1 MKPLTRT
8 ALVSAAALAT
18 TALVTA
24 LSAVPAFALSGEEVL
39 ENTCSACHVRREDGR
54 WERIDAVRKTP
65 EGWDMT
71 LTRMTRNHGVT
82 LTPEDRAAILR
93 HLADTRGLTLAE
105 SAERRYILERAPV
118 ATDEG
123 PDTLMSQT
131 CGRCHSY
138 ARVALQRRTPEDWA
152 HLVNFHLGQFPTL
165 EYQALARDR
174 DWWGIAQ
181 TQIIPFLAKTYPL
194 GEAPA
199 PFAGDAS
206 GEYVLAGRQPGV
218 GDYTGKLVLNR
229 NGSDYDAA
237 MVLDFAGTKRS
248 FTGSGRILGAGE
260 WRATLTD
267 GTTTIRQVATLT
279 PEGRVSG
286 RWYDAASDVIGGRI
300 EAARSDAAPQILAVF
315 PKRLK
320 LGEETRV
327 TLAGTGLGTE
337 LGTGLGS
344 DLTLPEGVSGR
355 IENSQDGVTV
365 LSLTASGA
373 PGPVAVT
380 LGGQSLDLVAYDR
393 PDRISISPEIAMARI
408 GDGGGPIPKAPAQ
421 FEAMGWLNGPDGQP
435 ATGDDIA
442 LGAFP
447 AQWRTDNFNDEAVR
461 MQDAKYAGQIDDRGL
476 FTPAAAGPNPER
488 PMSTNNAGNLKV
500 IATVDAGG
508 EPLTAEAHL
517 YATVQR
523 FVDSPIR

>member
-1 MKPLTRT
+1 MTPLTRT
-8 ALVSAAALAT
+8 ALVSATALAST
-18 TALVTA
+18 
-24 LSAVPAFALSGEEVL
+24 AFAYAAPALAVSGPEVL
-39 ENTCSACHVRREDGR
+39 ETACAACHVQHEDGS

-71 LTRMTRNHGVT
+71 VTRMTRNHGVA
-82 LTPEDRAAILR
+82 LTPEERASIVRYLS
-93 HLADTRGLTLAE
+93 DTRGLTLAE
-105 SAERRYILERAPV
+105 SSERRYILEREPV
-118 ATDEG
+118 AIDDG
-123 PDTLMSQT
+123 PDTQMSQT

-181 TQIIPFLAKTYPL
+181 SDIIPFLAKTYPL

-218 GDYTGKLVLNR
+218 GDYTGKLVLTR
-229 NGSDYDAA
+229 NGTEYNAA
-237 MVLDFAGTKRS
+237 MVLDFADGSRS

-260 WRATLTD
+260 WRATLSD
-267 GTTTIRQVATLT
+267 GITTIRQVATLT

-286 RWYDAASDVIGGRI
+286 RWYDAASDVISGRI
-300 EAARSDAAPQILAVF
+300 EAARTDAAPQILAAF

-320 LGEETRV
+320 LGEETRI
-327 TLAGTGLGTE
+327 TLAGTGLEGALE
-337 LGTGLGS
+337 GG
-344 DLTLPEGVSGR
+344 LTLPEGVSGQ
-355 IENSQDGVTV
+355 IESSKDGVTV
-365 LSLTASGA
+365 LALTANGT
-373 PGPVAVT
+373 PGPVSVG
-380 LGGQSLDLVAYDR
+380 LGGQSLDLVTYSR
-393 PDRISISPEIAMARI
+393 PDRISISPELAMARV
-408 GDGGGPIPKAPAQ
+408 GGGGGPIPKAPAQ

-447 AQWRTDNFNDEAVR
+447 ANWSTANFDDEAIR
-461 MQDAKYAGQIDDRGL
+461 MQDAKYAGQIDQRGL
-476 FTPAAAGPNPER
+476 FTPGEAGPNPER
-488 PMSTNNAGNLKV
+488 PMSTNNVGNLKV
-500 IATVDAGG
+500 IATVEAGDA
-508 EPLTAEAHL
+508 PLTAEAHL

-523 FVDSPIR
+523 FLDAPIR